1 MDRQKKS
8 LVIFDLDGTL
18 LNTIT
23 DLGHA
28 ANYALEKNGYPTHHL
43 SSYPHFVGNGIRR
56 LIERVLPAEDRTD
69 DIVTRMRADFIEYYN
84 DHLTDTTV
92 PYPGIEDMLRDLQA
106 AGVKMAVATNKYQ
119 SAATK
124 LILHFFPYISWVGI
138 AGQKEGIPVKPDPS
152 VVFGILGEYP
162 TPKAEVMMVGDSG
175 VDIETARRA
184 CVESTGVSWGFRSVA
199 ELTEAYADHIIN
211 APDELVTLVGAD

>member
-1 MDRQKKS
+1 MKK

-43 SSYPHFVGNGIRR
+43 SSYPHFVGNGITR
-56 LIERVLPAEDRTD
+56 LIERVLPAEARTEE
-69 DIVTRMRADFIEYYN
+69 IVDRMRVDFMHYYN
-84 DHLTDTTV
+84 EHLVDTTE

-119 SAATK
+119 EAATR
-124 LILHFFPYISWVGI
+124 LILHFFPYISWVMI
-138 AGQKEGIPVKPDPS
+138 AGQIPGYPVKPDPS
-152 VVFGILGEYP
+152 VVFRILSEYP
-162 TPKAEVMMVGDSG
+162 TPKADVMMVGDSA

-184 CVESTGVSWGFRSVA
+184 CVESTGVSWGFRSIA

-211 APDELVTLVGAD
+211 APDQLLSIVGAD

>member
-1 MDRQKKS
+1 MEQQKKS

-28 ANYALEKNGYPTHHL
+28 ANYALEKNGFPTHHL
-43 SSYPHFVGNGIRR
+43 SSYNHFVGNGITR
-56 LIERVLPAEDRTD
+56 LIERVLPAESRDEAT
-69 DIVTRMRADFIEYYN
+69 ITRLRADFIAYYN
-84 DHLTDTTV
+84 EHLTDTTT

-119 SAATK
+119 SAATT
-124 LILHFFPYISWVGI
+124 LILHFFPYISWVLI
-138 AGQKEGIPVKPDPS
+138 AGQTEGCPVKPDPS
-152 VVFGILGEYP
+152 VVFRILGEYP
-162 TPKAEVMMVGDSG
+162 TPKSEVMMVGDSG

-184 CVESTGVSWGFRSVA
+184 CIESTGVSWGFRSVA
-199 ELTEAYADHIIN
+199 ELTEAYADHIID
-211 APDELVTLVGAD
+211 APDQLVTLIGAD

>member
-1 MDRQKKS
+1 MNNEKKK

-23 DLGHA
+23 DLGQA
-28 ANYALEKNGYPTHHL
+28 ANYALEKNGYATHHL
-43 SSYPHFVGNGIRR
+43 SSYPHFVGNGIRK
-56 LIERVLPAEDRTD
+56 LIERVLPAEDRD
-69 DIVTRMRADFIEYYN
+69 EVTVEKLRGDFMEYYN
-84 DHLTDTTV
+84 EHLTDTTT

-119 SAATK
+119 EAATR
-124 LILHFFPYISWVGI
+124 LILHFFPYISWVAI
-138 AGQKEGIPVKPDPS
+138 AGQIEGVPVKPDPS
-152 VVFGILGEYP
+152 VVFRILGEYP
-162 TPKAEVMMVGDSG
+162 TAKHDVMMVGDSG
-175 VDIETARRA
+175 VDMETARRA

-211 APDELVTLVGAD
+211 APDELVKIVGAE

>member
-1 MDRQKKS
+1 MNGEKKK

-43 SSYPHFVGNGIRR
+43 SAYPHFVGNGITK
-56 LIERVLPAEDRTD
+56 LIERVLPSECRDKATVERL
-69 DIVTRMRADFIEYYN
+69 RADFISYY
-84 DHLTDTTV
+84 DEHLTDTTV

-119 SAATK
+119 AGASK
-124 LILHFFPYISWVGI
+124 LIEHFFPYISWVAV
-138 AGQKEGIPVKPDPS
+138 AGQTEGVPVKPDPS
-152 VVFGILGEYP
+152 VVFRILGEYP
-162 TPKAEVMMVGDSG
+162 TPKHDVMMVGDSG
-175 VDIETARRA
+175 VDMETARRA

-211 APDELVTLVGAD
+211 APDELVAIVGAD

>member
-56 LIERVLPAEDRTD
+56 LIERVLPAEDRTE

-124 LILHFFPYISWVGI
+124 LILHFFPYISWVAI
-138 AGQKEGIPVKPDPS
+138 AGQKEGVPVKPDPS

>member
-1 MDRQKKS
+1 MNNEKKE

-23 DLGHA
+23 DLGQA
-28 ANYALEKNGYPTHHL
+28 ANYALEKNGYATHHL
-43 SSYPHFVGNGIRR
+43 SSYPHFVGNGIRK
-56 LIERVLPAEDRTD
+56 LIERVLPAEYREGG
-69 DIVTRMRADFIEYYN
+69 IVEQLRGDFMDYYN
-84 DHLTDTTV
+84 EHLMDTTE

-119 SAATK
+119 DAATR
-124 LILHFFPYISWVGI
+124 LITHYFPYISWVAI
-138 AGQKEGIPVKPDPS
+138 AGQTEGVSVKPDPS
-152 VVFGILGEYP
+152 VVFRVLSESP
-162 TPKAEVMMVGDSG
+162 TAKRDVMMVGDSA

-211 APDELVTLVGAD
+211 APDELVSIVGAD